1 MENRLAE
8 LRART
13 GLSQAGL
20 GKRVGLTGAAISLYE
35 TGKRAIN
42 YDLAGRLADVLGC
55 TTAEIY
61 GQEPPLVSDDFV
73 TFPVIGEI
81 AAGYEHYAVEDWTGG
96 KIDIPRSWLHGRG
109 RGEYSVLRVSG
120 QSMFP
125 AYQDGDLVLIL
136 LQSVLDHSGQVAAVL
151 YDDDKATL
159 KRVELGDGW
168 VRLTPINPQFPP
180 EVLRGEELNHFRVYG
195 IPKMLV
201 RRIE

>member
-1 MENRLAE
+1 MSIRSLRKAKKMTMQELADACGVTPSQISHIENGKRNPSAE
-8 LRART
+8 LAR
-13 GLSQAGL
+13 
-20 GKRVGLTGAAISLYE
+20 
-35 TGKRAIN
+35 
-42 YDLAGRLADVLGC
+42 RLADVLGVPVG
-55 TTAEIY
+55 AIL
-61 GQEPPLVSDDFV
+61 GDDVQVVDDFV

-195 IPKMLV
+195 IPRMLV

>member
-1 MENRLAE
+1 MSIRSLRKAKKMTMQELADACGVTPSQISHIENGKRNPSAE
-8 LRART
+8 LAR
-13 GLSQAGL
+13 
-20 GKRVGLTGAAISLYE
+20 
-35 TGKRAIN
+35 
-42 YDLAGRLADVLGC
+42 RLADVLGVPVG
-55 TTAEIY
+55 AIL
-61 GQEPPLVSDDFV
+61 GDDVQVVDDFV

>member
-1 MENRLAE
+1 MSIRSLRKAKKMTMQELADACGVTPSQISHIENGKRNPSAE
-8 LRART
+8 LAR
-13 GLSQAGL
+13 
-20 GKRVGLTGAAISLYE
+20 
-35 TGKRAIN
+35 
-42 YDLAGRLADVLGC
+42 RLADVLGVPVG
-55 TTAEIY
+55 AIL
-61 GQEPPLVSDDFV
+61 GDDVQVVDDFV

-159 KRVELGDGW
+159 KRVELGEGW
-168 VRLTPINPQFPP
+168 VRMTPINPQFPP